1 MKNNTLRG
9 RGKAIILRRKN
20 GITGEKKREGQKTIA
35 LIEKEKGGR
44 GKTSIICICSSLNK
58 NQQVQSDCKNYPYY
72 PKSPLE
78 N

>member
-1 MKNNTLRG
+1 MAE
-9 RGKAIILRRKN
+9 GKAIILRRKN
-20 GITGEKKREGQKTIA
+20 GITGEKKREGQKTIT
-35 LIEKEKGGR
+35 LIEKEKR
-44 GKTSIICICSSLNK
+44 GPRKNKHHLSSSCEESLNK